1 MKKDKNGMFI
11 KEGKKAKRAYTL
23 NNIKDK
29 KFKTVKLDEPWA
41 SAIGTPELSGSW
53 FIYGLPKNGKT
64 TMALQLCKMLSRYE
78 RIVYN
83 SIEEGLSLSL
93 RKCIER
99 VGVYACG
106 RRFILVKKEFE
117 ELKNWLYFKTQRII
131 VIDSVQFMEITFEQ
145 YKQLK
150 NEFPDKLF
158 IYISHVENSLPEGA
172 VARKIM
178 RDSNVIMK
186 VEMLK
191 STPISRYGGNGTID
205 LNQLT
210 INN

>member
-1 MKKDKNGMFI
+1 MKEN
-11 KEGKKAKRAYTL
+11 KAKNITKEATKPTRAYTL
-23 NNIKDK
+23 NNIRDA
-29 KFKTVKLDEPWA
+29 KFKTVTLEEPWA

-64 TMALQLCKMLSRYE
+64 TMALQLCKMLSRHE

-93 RKCIER
+93 KSTIER
-99 VGVYACG
+99 AAMYECG
-106 RRFILVKKEFE
+106 RRFLLVKKEYTEFKE
-117 ELKNWLYFKTQRII
+117 WLKTKTQRIV
-131 VIDSVQFMEITFEQ
+131 VIDSVQFIDITFSQ
-145 YKQLK
+145 YKELK
-150 NEFPDKLF
+150 KEFKGKLF
-158 IYISHVENSLPEGA
+158 IFISHVENSLPEGA

-191 STPISRYGGNGTID
+191 TTPISRYGGNGTIN
-205 LNQLT
+205 LLELGT
-210 INN
+210 